1 MKGEY
6 IVPYVR
12 VCLTLFVNMISNV
25 INSIHSRLVA
35 KVCFLYFNW
44 KQILPYWPVI
54 IEKTK
59 SSNKFC
65 FKIKSLNNI
74 QNTKYNVD
82 EAYL

>member
-1 MKGEY
+1 M
-6 IVPYVR
+6 
-12 VCLTLFVNMISNV
+12 
-25 INSIHSRLVA
+25 
-35 KVCFLYFNW
+35 
-44 KQILPYWPVI
+44 PYWPVI